1 MALGSLLALLPVR
14 HSLCTPGPQEV
25 FGYMIPPLQ
34 SHPHYKKFYISSE
47 CESSHYVKCF
57 VTTRKAPC
65 SWYWGRWGER
75 DRDLETLTGSPLQQ
89 REQHKESLTLPASTL
104 KHFLPHFKS
113 PMEGKKTHT
122 AAEKAMGDVDR
133 ATPVRS
139 HH

>member
-1 MALGSLLALLPVR
+1 MSSVLSQQEKHLAHGTGGGGGRGTGTWRLSQALPSNR
-14 HSLCTPGPQEV
+14 
-25 FGYMIPPLQ
+25 
-34 SHPHYKKFYISSE
+34 
-47 CESSHYVKCF
+47 ESSMKNLSHCQL
-57 VTTRKAPC
+57 KA
-65 SWYWGRWGER
+65 
-75 DRDLETLTGSPLQQ
+75 
-89 REQHKESLTLPASTL
+89 L